1 MADKGY
7 LICIDSDGCAMD
19 TMNSKHI
26 RCFGPYLVKEW
37 NLQKWEASVLKRWNE
52 ANLYSITR
60 GINRFQGL
68 YQALEEI
75 NRKYM
80 PVEDI
85 EVLREWVEH
94 TPELSNASL
103 KKEIKK
109 TGSPILQKALCWSE
123 AVNEAVQALDEK
135 EKQPFPRVRE
145 ALVYAHGFAET
156 AIVSSANR
164 QAVMEE
170 WANHE
175 LLPYTDDVMAQDSG
189 SKAHCIAKLMQ
200 KGYPKDKVLMIGD
213 ALGDYRAAQENGV
226 FFYPI
231 LARREESSWK
241 EFLDVAGPRFRGGK
255 YGGGY
260 QREKIDAF
268 LEHLS
273 GHA

>member
-1 MADKGY
+1 MKKY

-37 NLQKWEASVLKRWNE
+37 NLQKWETSILKRWNE
-52 ANLYSITR
+52 VNLYTKTR

-68 YQALEEI
+68 YQALKEI
-75 NRKYM
+75 NRKYT
-80 PVEDI
+80 PI
-85 EVLREWVEH
+85 EGIEALGEWVAH
-94 TPELSNASL
+94 TPELSNAAL
-103 KKEIKK
+103 EKEE
-109 TGSPILQKALCWSE
+109 SPILQKALCWSK

-135 EKQPFPRVRE
+135 ERQPFPRVRE
-145 ALVYAHGFAET
+145 ALLYAHGFAKT
-156 AIVSSANR
+156 AVVSSADR

-175 LLPYTDDVMAQDSG
+175 LLPYTDDVMAQDCG

-200 KGYPKDKVLMIGD
+200 KGYPKDRVLMIGD
-213 ALGDYRAAQENGV
+213 ALGDYKAAQENGV

-231 LARREESSWK
+231 LACQEESCWK
-241 EFLDVAGPRFRGGK
+241 EFLDTAGPRFKGGK

-260 QREKIDAF
+260 QREKIDTF
-268 LEHLS
+268 LDHLK
-273 GHA
+273 

>member
-37 NLQKWEASVLKRWNE
+37 GLQKWEDSILKRWNE
-52 ANLYSITR
+52 VNLYTITR

-68 YQALEEI
+68 YKALEEI
-75 NRKYM
+75 NRKYT
-80 PVEDI
+80 PI
-85 EVLREWVEH
+85 EGIEALGEWVEH

-103 KKEIKK
+103 KREMEKK
-109 TGSPILQKALCWSE
+109 DSPVLQKALRWSE
-123 AVNEAVQALDEK
+123 AVNEGVQALDEK
-135 EKQPFPRVRE
+135 EKRPFPRVRE
-145 ALVYAHGFAET
+145 ALVYAHGFAEV
-156 AIVSSANR
+156 AVVSSANR
-164 QAVMEE
+164 QAVLEE
-170 WANHE
+170 WETHD

-189 SKAHCIAKLMQ
+189 SKAHCIGALMQ

-213 ALGDYRAAQENGV
+213 ALSDCKAAQTNGV

-241 EFLDVAGPRFRGGK
+241 EFLDVAGPRFKGGK
-255 YGGGY
+255 YGGAY
-260 QREKIDAF
+260 QREKIDTF
-268 LEHLS
+268 LEHLN
-273 GHA
+273 GQA